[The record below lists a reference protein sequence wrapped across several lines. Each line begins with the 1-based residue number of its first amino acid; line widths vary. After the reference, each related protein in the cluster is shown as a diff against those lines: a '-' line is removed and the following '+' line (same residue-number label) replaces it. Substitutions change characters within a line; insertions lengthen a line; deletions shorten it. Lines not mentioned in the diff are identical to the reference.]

1 MHLRRALDAL
11 RVLDRQLLL
20 DTAIAALLTV
30 VSLLAL
36 GVRTRAEQIPDP
48 GVWAVVLIL
57 AINLPLAFRRRYPT
71 WLNLAVGA
79 LSALYGAS
87 PFPDLVTPVPLGG
100 VLALYTLVAWSSRV
114 FSVAVGVLTAISVLV
129 VALLPQTNSDVVD
142 FSFTSMLLASA
153 WVLGDSAR
161 VRRAYAAEQARN
173 AVAAER
179 ARIARDLHDVIAH
192 HVTMMVVQAEA
203 GPLSVEREPAR
214 AAGTFDRIGD
224 IGRQAL
230 ADMRRMLGVLRDDD
244 ETPEPLRPQP
254 GVLDLPELIEQ
265 VRGTG
270 VPVSYTVAGD
280 PVELDPGADVS
291 AYRIVQEALTNAM
304 KHAEGAQVRVTLEYG
319 RAELRIDVHNDDSAA
334 IPSAAGRGYG
344 LTGMGERA
352 RLFGGDLSAGPD
364 PSGGF
369 TVSARLPIGDAR

>member
-1 MHLRRALDAL
+1 MRRAP
-11 RVLDRQLLL
+11 DRPLLV
-20 DTAIAALLTV
+20 DTAIAVLLTV

-36 GVRTRAEQIPDP
+36 GVRTRAEHIPDP
-48 GVWAVVLIL
+48 GPWAVVLIL

-79 LSALYGAS
+79 LSAVYGAS

-100 VLALYTLVAWSSRV
+100 VLALYTLAAMSSRV
-114 FSVAVGVLTAISVLV
+114 ISVVVGVLTGVSVVV
-129 VALLPQTNSDVVD
+129 VALMPQTNSDVVD
-142 FSFTSMLLASA
+142 FSFTAMLLGSA

-203 GPLSVEREPAR
+203 GPVERDPAR

-230 ADMRRMLGVLRDDD
+230 ADMRRMLGVLRSDNDPPD
-244 ETPEPLRPQP
+244 PLRPQF
-254 GVLDLPELIEQ
+254 GIDALPELIEQ

-270 VPVSYTVAGD
+270 VDVSYTVEGD
-280 PVELDPGADVS
+280 PVQLDPGADVS

-304 KHAEGAQVRVTLEYG
+304 KHAEGAQVRVTMAYD

-334 IPSAAGRGYG
+334 IPTTGRGYG
-344 LTGMGERA
+344 LTGMGERV
-352 RLFGGDLSAGPD
+352 RLFGGQLRAGPD

-369 TVSARLPIGDAR
+369 TVRARLPTGETR